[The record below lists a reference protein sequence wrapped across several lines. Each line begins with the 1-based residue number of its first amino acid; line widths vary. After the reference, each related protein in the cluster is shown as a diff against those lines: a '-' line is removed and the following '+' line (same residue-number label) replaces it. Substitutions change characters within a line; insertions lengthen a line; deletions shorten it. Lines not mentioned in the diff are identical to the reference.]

1 MLLNIL
7 ITKAA
12 VAVFILAILIAIIFT
27 FKKLKIRRFNSSK
40 ERMIIIGRKK
50 IYLYCFLSMLLSIIV
65 LAIFLPPID
74 FIMHQ
79 EDIENA
85 ENRIFIEHKYEPE
98 DKDFILNNSFIIKGY
113 VERHTKFNND
123 TVAVVSN
130 EIKGSNIESHSRVNY
145 VYVIDNDDKL
155 KDGTRVEIV
164 SAAIRFIDV
173 YIGNESYKTIMFGNY
188 IVDISK
194 R

>member
-27 FKKLKIRRFNSSK
+27 FKKLKIRRFNSGK

-50 IYLYCFLSMLLSIIV
+50 IYLYCFLSMLLSILA

-79 EDIENA
+79 EDVENA
-85 ENRIFIEHKYEPE
+85 ENRIFIERKYEPE
-98 DKDFILNNSFIIKGY
+98 DKDFILKNSFIIKGY
-113 VERHTKFNND
+113 IERHTKFGNN
-123 TVAVVSN
+123 TVAIVSN
-130 EIKGSNIESHSRVNY
+130 EIKGSNIESHSPVNY
-145 VYVIDNDDKL
+145 VYVIDNNNKL
-155 KDGTRVEIV
+155 EDGTKIEIA
-164 SAAIRFIDV
+164 SDAIKFIDV
-173 YIGNESYKTIMFGNY
+173 YIGNESYKTILFGNF
-188 IVDISK
+188 IVDMTKI
-194 R
+194 